1 MRLRDHYKDRVTK
14 ILGAL
19 VVLAIL
25 SGFLYI
31 VGNTFATIFLMDGTV
46 IGIWMIEDLIG
57 WHRRKRYFKMIW
69 ERVEDIEQP
78 WLIAE
83 LLPVSYR
90 AEDRAYQG
98 LLRLAGSSAIER
110 IREIED

>member
-57 WHRRKRYFKMIW
+57 WHRRKSH
-69 ERVEDIEQP
+69 
-78 WLIAE
+78 L
-83 LLPVSYR
+83 VS
-90 AEDRAYQG
+90 
-98 LLRLAGSSAIER
+98 LSSMGSSAPLFFPGCFLSI
-110 IREIED
+110 IW